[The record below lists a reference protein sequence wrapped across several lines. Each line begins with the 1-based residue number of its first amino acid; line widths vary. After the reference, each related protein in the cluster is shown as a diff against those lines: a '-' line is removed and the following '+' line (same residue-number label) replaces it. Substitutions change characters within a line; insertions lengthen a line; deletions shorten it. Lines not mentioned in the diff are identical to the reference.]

1 MTECPY
7 CGTRLRRRAPKLPRV
22 NAPVKPV
29 RRKGVGRFA
38 RGSGT
43 VSSRAR
49 TRPRP
54 ARTSSGRWTA
64 DRPYATIAIVFVAC
78 AVWVV
83 ANAELELFGHMV
95 IVGHVRGD
103 WWRLLTAQFAYS
115 EDGGGGVYAFVALLA
130 TGLFGWLLERRHGAA
145 VVLTL
150 YLVAGVTG
158 ALAADAVY
166 TLPIVVGGNAGAL
179 ALLLA
184 WAVPDLEALRS
195 GGYREGDLLGA
206 GAFAVLLLA
215 IPYARP
221 EVSWL
226 AGVVGAIFGLVVG
239 LGLARFA
246 QAEA

>member
-22 NAPVKPV
+22 NAPAKPV

-43 VSSRAR
+43 VSSR

-54 ARTSSGRWTA
+54 VRTSSDRWAA
-64 DRPYATIAIVFVAC
+64 DRPYATIAIVFAAC
-78 AVWVV
+78 AVWVI
-83 ANAELELFGHMV
+83 ANADTALFAHMV

-115 EDGGGGVYAFVALLA
+115 QDGGGGVYAFVALLA
-130 TGLFGWLLERRHGAA
+130 TGLFGWLLERRHGPA

-166 TLPIVVGGNAGAL
+166 SLPIVVGGNAGAL

-184 WAVPDLEALRS
+184 WAVPDLEALRG
-195 GGYREGDLLGA
+195 GGYHEGDLLGA

-221 EVSWL
+221 EASWL

-239 LGLARFA
+239 LGLTRFA
-246 QAEA
+246 QAET